1 MLSITRTNFIKEI
14 FGLLDSQIVV
24 KADEALYWLFD

>member
-14 FGLLDSQIVV
+14 FGLSDAQIITSVV
-24 KADEALYWLFD
+24 MADAALY